1 MSEWVDGE
9 FKPVLYF
16 AGSTKG
22 LVLNKVNA
30 NALTA
35 LYGDETDDWA
45 GKSVEVFTIH
55 TEFQGKV
62 TQGLRLGEPR
72 PMKGKGGKRA
82 AVKDKAGGDFDSL
95 DDEIPF

>member
-1 MSEWVDGE
+1 MGDGE
-9 FKPVLYF
+9 SKPVLYF

-22 LVLNKVNA
+22 RVLNKVNA

-35 LYGDETDDWA
+35 LYGDETDEWA

-72 PMKGKGGKRA
+72 KDKGSKKA
-82 AVKDKAGGDFDSL
+82 AAKQEKAGGDFADL